1 MHFLWTK
8 ELLAVPLTEVGSL
21 VMPLILVGPT
31 GSSKRQLCAEVPR
44 TLVLG
49 SQAGPHGVKQMGALS
64 LSSFPFLFA
73 RTSGFVG
80 MRLVS

>member
-1 MHFLWTK
+1 
-8 ELLAVPLTEVGSL
+8 
-21 VMPLILVGPT
+21 MPLVLVGPT
-31 GSSKRQLCAEVPR
+31 GSSRRQICVDVPR

-49 SQAGPHGVKQMGALS
+49 PQAGPHGVKQMGTLS